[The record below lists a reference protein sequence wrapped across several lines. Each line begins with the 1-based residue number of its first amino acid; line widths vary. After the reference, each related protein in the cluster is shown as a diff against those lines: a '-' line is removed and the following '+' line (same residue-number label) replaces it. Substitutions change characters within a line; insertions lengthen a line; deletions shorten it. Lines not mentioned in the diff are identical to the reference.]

1 MAQPTLKLG
10 CKTLIDRLISSK
22 WRLNRLFVSLK
33 DGSTIGT
40 ASGFVEFSS
49 FKDSKNNGFYLQYYE
64 HGNMTYT
71 SNAVSFPFKKHY
83 LINIFNSNNE
93 KDSTKLSM
101 NWYFDIINEP
111 SSNTKYS
118 PKELS
123 IETLFVD
130 NNFFIGFE
138 LNDDDYTN
146 HKEIKNIEPHLCDQ
160 DLYEG
165 SIKFLENDSF
175 FMQYHVNGPS
185 KMYNIQTTFTK
196 KQDDE
201 YDEYDEQ
208 EK

>member
-1 MAQPTLKLG
+1 MAQPALKLG
-10 CKTLIDRLISSK
+10 CKTLIDRLILSK
-22 WRLNRLFVSLK
+22 WRLDRLFVSLK

-40 ASGFVEFSS
+40 ASGFVEFST
-49 FKDSKNNGFYLQYYE
+49 FKDPNNNGFYLQYYE

-93 KDSTKLSM
+93 KESNKLSM

-118 PKELS
+118 PKELN
-123 IETLFVD
+123 IKTLFVD

-138 LNDDDYTN
+138 LNDDYYAN
-146 HKEIKNIEPHLCDQ
+146 HKEIKNIEPHLCDK

-165 SIKFLENDSF
+165 SIKFLKNDSF

-185 KMYNIQTTFTK
+185 KCIAFKTTFTSIQQK
-196 KQDDE
+196 E
-201 YDEYDEQ
+201 IE
-208 EK
+208 